1 MFPPTISASWSGEQ
15 LRRLRELA
23 AESVPIETIAML
35 LRRTPS
41 AIRNKAAMHGI
52 SLRARTWQEKA
63 DCALRA
69 RRKTR

>member
-1 MFPPTISASWSGEQ
+1 MRSMFPPSVSASWSGEQ

-52 SLRARTWQEKA
+52 SLRA
-63 DCALRA
+63 A
-69 RRKTR
+69 RLHTSSSQNA